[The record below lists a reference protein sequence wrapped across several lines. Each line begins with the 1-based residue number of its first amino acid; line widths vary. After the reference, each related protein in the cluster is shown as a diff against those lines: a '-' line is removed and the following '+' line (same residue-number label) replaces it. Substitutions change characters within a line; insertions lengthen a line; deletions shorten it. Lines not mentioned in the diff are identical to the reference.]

1 MKQLMINAI
10 AVGTMLCLAQTCAA
24 DSGDEFTVK
33 KTTAVEESKA
43 PGKNAEKPQKVK
55 KPRKCWKCHGKGAVL
70 QTVRE
75 TCDRC
80 EGTGVLVTEVTLQ
93 NKLYGHDWG
102 GKEKKSTSKKSCPR
116 CNRTGSVAVKKEVEC
131 TYCKGTGEL

>member
-1 MKQLMINAI
+1 MKQLMISVI
-10 AVGTMLCLAQTCAA
+10 AVVTMLCSAQAAA

-33 KTTAVEESKA
+33 ETAVVEKSKE
-43 PGKNAEKPQKVK
+43 AEKKTEKSQKIQK
-55 KPRKCWKCHGKGAVL
+55 SRKCWKCHGKGTVL

-80 EGTGVLVTEVTLQ
+80 DGTGVFVTEVTLR
-93 NKLYGHDWG
+93 NKKWAYENYCRR
-102 GKEKKSTSKKSCPR
+102 KKKSTSTKSCPR